1 MAPEIISDIPYTY
14 KVDVYSFSII
24 AYEIITGKNPYPD
37 AQNVFKLLID
47 VEKCKR
53 PNINSIKDDYI
64 KSLLSK
70 WWSPDPEER
79 PTFDI
84 IIEEIKKESF
94 KKFMNAKKED
104 VEKYM
109 RFLNGVEEPKKTDKS
124 PRTSQSPRSLTRKIR
139 ILTMKAE
146 SGDAKAQF
154 SLGACYSLGEGVIQ
168 DKKKAFEY
176 YMMAAEQGY
185 SKAQHLVASSYSYIC

>member
-70 WWSPDPEER
+70 W
-79 PTFDI
+79 
-84 IIEEIKKESF
+84 
-94 KKFMNAKKED
+94 
-104 VEKYM
+104 
-109 RFLNGVEEPKKTDKS
+109 
-124 PRTSQSPRSLTRKIR
+124 
-139 ILTMKAE
+139 
-146 SGDAKAQF
+146 
-154 SLGACYSLGEGVIQ
+154 
-168 DKKKAFEY
+168 
-176 YMMAAEQGY
+176 
-185 SKAQHLVASSYSYIC
+185 